1 MAVRKEHRPCSAVSN
16 GFNARKTKRQLP
28 SGGCNEGSTERHAGV
43 PIQQGA
49 NTTEAEKDPSLV
61 KLAIKSAPF
70 RKPYV
75 KTALSNQ
82 RGFFNV

>member
-1 MAVRKEHRPCSAVSN
+1 MKTGLDGPAAQLATAST
-16 GFNARKTKRQLP
+16 ARKTKRQPP

-49 NTTEAEKDPSLV
+49 NTAEAEKDPSLV

-82 RGFFNV
+82 RGFF